1 LLHSAVNAEI
11 IAAKGDY
18 MSTLKLTPDENQLL
32 QELLESALSD
42 LRVEIVS
49 TDRIEYK
56 EALKERKSLI
66 MDMLE
71 KLQKNNRVAV
81 KSAHE

>member
-1 LLHSAVNAEI
+1 
-11 IAAKGDY
+11 

>member
-1 LLHSAVNAEI
+1 
-11 IAAKGDY
+11 

-49 TDRIEYK
+49 TDRIDYK
-56 EALKERKSLI
+56 DALKERKSLI
-66 MDMLE
+66 TDMLE
-71 KLQKNNRVAV
+71 KLQKSNRVAA
-81 KSAHE
+81 KSAHK